1 MKRLQKWPPHSLT
14 TPLRRYMRSTCKPFA
29 ITSRSSPA
37 RALRKR
43 LRSTRRRW
51 LEGRGCW
58 YGKIIWWFESFAI
71 SKYWLVLWNM
81 NGLWRSIY
89 WECHDPNWRTHIF
102 QRGWNRNHQ
111 PAVVF
116 HGDFWRHFKRMF
128 TLNHG
133 RFTINGDLPSSFLR
147 KRGDMGGWWWSI
159 WIVDG
164 LCGISWGCKNHQQ

>member
-102 QRGWNRNHQ
+102 QRGRYTTNQMGMMILTFRRLGVQSWNLQKVLIALWNY
-111 PAVVF
+111 
-116 HGDFWRHFKRMF
+116 
-128 TLNHG
+128 
-133 RFTINGDLPSSFLR
+133 
-147 KRGDMGGWWWSI
+147 
-159 WIVDG
+159 
-164 LCGISWGCKNHQQ
+164 WGTWDDNV